1 MLRLRNL
8 LNASLRTKVLVPVTV
23 CMAVLIALSLL
34 IVNRRVS
41 QQFQDD
47 GRQNLTTADSEFRF
61 LQKNRS
67 DDLLARFRHLPNEP
81 RYRAAF
87 QLGDA
92 PTLHQPLSDLL
103 GEQGADIVFYA
114 TGSGKVLATEKSDPA
129 ISSEEFETAAA
140 LATRRALDG
149 QETVDTVRAGRRLY
163 NVVSIPVYVD
173 SGLIGALTLGL
184 DIGDS
189 EAQKFSLLTHSQ
201 IALVAG
207 GQVVAATLSGPDVN
221 AQSLEIFTNL
231 PASSE
236 AGELPEH
243 LKQIEVEGQH
253 YFGLPGHFESLA
265 GDGSLGYVLLSSY
278 EPSLRALQSTQRM
291 LLAVSLCA
299 ILLGA
304 AIVWWL
310 TSKATRPLRELR
322 DSVEAV
328 GRGDLSR
335 QVEVKSADECGELAL
350 VYNRM
355 TENLRRSGEQ
365 LEKAHAEVVESS
377 RLAGMAEVAT
387 SVLHNVRNVLTSVN
401 IASSLMAEGLK
412 RSKAG
417 NLAKIVVMLEEHRDN
432 LGSFLTNDPEGAQ
445 VIDYLRQ
452 LSSHLEGEQ
461 TAILGGLAQ
470 LQKGIEHIMDIVK
483 AQQSYA
489 KISGTAETLKAADL
503 VEDAL
508 KMNSIR
514 KGAIQ
519 VTKEISPD
527 LSVTVE
533 KHKALQILVNLIRNA
548 RQSCETSSAPT
559 KTISVRGS
567 NGGDY
572 VRISVTDNGVGIA
585 PGNLNRIFAH
595 GFTTKKD
602 GHGFGLHNSLMVAK
616 EMGGDLRV
624 QSEGPG
630 KGATFTLELPLKP
643 DGSDR
648 N

>member
-1 MLRLRNL
+1 MFRLRDYV
-8 LNASLRTKVLVPVTV
+8 NASLRTKVLVPVTL
-23 CMAVLIALSLL
+23 CMAALIALSLW

-41 QQFQDD
+41 EQFQKE
-47 GRQNLTTADSEFRF
+47 GRQNLTIADSEFRF
-61 LQKNRS
+61 LQKSRS
-67 DDLLARFRHLPNEP
+67 IDLLARFRHLPNEP

-87 QLGDA
+87 QLEDA

-114 TGSGKVLATEKSDPA
+114 TGPGKVLATEKSDPSIA
-129 ISSEEFETAAA
+129 SDEFEAAAA
-140 LATRRALDG
+140 LATQRALRG

-173 SGLIGALTLGL
+173 SGLIGALTLGV
-184 DIGDS
+184 DVGES
-189 EAQKFSLLTHSQ
+189 EAQKFSVLTHSQ
-201 IALVAG
+201 IALIAG
-207 GQVVAATLSGPDVN
+207 NQVVAATLSGPEVD
-221 AQSLEIFTNL
+221 AQILTLFKNS
-231 PASSE
+231 PAQNPG
-236 AGELPEH
+236 GELPEG
-243 LKQIEVEGQH
+243 LKQTEVEGQH
-253 YFGLPGHFESLA
+253 YFELPGHFESQA
-265 GDGSLGYVLLSSY
+265 GDKSLGYVLLSSY
-278 EPSLRALQSTQRM
+278 EPSLRALESTQQM

-304 AIVWWL
+304 AVVWWL
-310 TSKATRPLRELR
+310 TSKATQPLRELR

-335 QVEVKSADECGELAL
+335 QVQVKSQDECGKLAL
-350 VYNRM
+350 VYNQM
-355 TENLRRSGEQ
+355 TENLRRSAEQ
-365 LEKAHAEVVESS
+365 LEKAHADIVESS
-377 RLAGMAEVAT
+377 RLAGMAEVAS

-401 IASSLMAEGLK
+401 IASSLIVESLK

-417 NLAKIVVMLEEHRDN
+417 NLAKVVAMLDEHRDN
-432 LGSFLTNDPEGAQ
+432 LGAFLMTDPKGAQ

-452 LSSHLEGEQ
+452 LSSHLAGEQ
-461 TAILGGLAQ
+461 TAILGELAQ

-489 KISGTAETLKAADL
+489 KISGTPETLKAADL

-514 KGAIQ
+514 KGSVE
-519 VTKEISPD
+519 VTKDIPAD
-527 LSVTVE
+527 LVLTVE

-548 RQSCETSSAPT
+548 RQACEKSDAPA
-559 KTISVRGS
+559 ISVRAT
-567 NGGDY
+567 NGGEFA
-572 VRISVTDNGVGIA
+572 RISVTDNGVGIA
-585 PGNLNRIFAH
+585 PENLDRIFAH

-602 GHGFGLHNSLMVAK
+602 GHGFGLHNSAMVAK
-616 EMGGDLRV
+616 EMGGNLRV
-624 QSEGPG
+624 HSDGPW

-643 DGSDR
+643 AGSEA